1 MSVARPKAL
10 QEREAELADE
20 LALLNDELTRVRAV
34 AARATVR
41 EIAGGAKDEGVVP
54 IKMHLEEVTPLHNAP
69 SLLGLHVTCTH
80 SRMY

>member
-1 MSVARPKAL
+1 MSVAQPKAS

-41 EIAGGAKDEGVVP
+41 EVAGGAKDEGVVP
-54 IKMHLEEVTPLHNAP
+54 IKMHLEEVTPLHNLP
-69 SLLGLHVTCTH
+69 SLLRLHDTH
-80 SRMY
+80 TQSGMH